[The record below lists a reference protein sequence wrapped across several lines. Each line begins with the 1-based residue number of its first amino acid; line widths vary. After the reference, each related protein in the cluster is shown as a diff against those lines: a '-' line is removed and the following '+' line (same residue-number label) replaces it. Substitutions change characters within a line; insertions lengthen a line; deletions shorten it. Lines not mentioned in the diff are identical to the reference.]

1 MFAAANL
8 EVLGQTVSAA
18 GVAPLPSHVAAI
30 KDFPQPGDVKG
41 LQCFLG
47 MCNFYRRFLPGVAR
61 TMAPLTTALA
71 GNPRKLSWSPTMVS
85 AFQQA
90 KAALAAAVPL
100 SHGNPGAVL
109 SLATDASD
117 THVAACCNSR

>member
-47 MCNFYRRFLPGVAR
+47 MCNFYRRFLPGMAR
-61 TMAPLTTALA
+61 TMAPLTAALA
-71 GNPRKLSWSPTMVS
+71 GNHRKLSWSLTMVS

-90 KAALAAAVPL
+90 KVALGATVPL
-100 SHGNPGAVL
+100 SH
-109 SLATDASD
+109 ATP
-117 THVAACCNSR
+117 